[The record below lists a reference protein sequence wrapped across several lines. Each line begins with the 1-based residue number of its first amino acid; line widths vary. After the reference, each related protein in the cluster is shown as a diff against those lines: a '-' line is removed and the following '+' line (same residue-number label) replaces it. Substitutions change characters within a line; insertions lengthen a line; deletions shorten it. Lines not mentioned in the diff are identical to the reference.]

1 MDFFL
6 EALGGVH
13 VRGPIVRVETVVNR
27 MRQNQ
32 QGETRVVMVPNGDVV
47 MTLDVA
53 TKLRDALTGVIAE
66 VQKQLGKADPPG

>member
-1 MDFFL
+1 MDFFV
-6 EALGGVH
+6 EGLGSVH
-13 VRGPIVRVETVVNR
+13 VRGPIVRVETVVSR

-32 QGETRVVMVPNGDVV
+32 QGDARLISVPNGDVV

-53 TKLRDALTGVIAE
+53 TKLRDALSGVIAE